1 MKRMRRGDHKTLA
14 RKRRLLGLTQHNVAQ
29 EANIPINRIV
39 FAETGRVSL
48 EDDELDR
55 IRTVFRRR
63 AQKAMAA
70 VT

>member
-1 MKRMRRGDHKTLA
+1 MGRSDHKTLS
-14 RKRRLLGLTQHNVAQ
+14 RKRKLLGLTQHNVAQ
-29 EANIPINRIV
+29 EANIPINRLV
-39 FAETGRVSL
+39 FAETGRVTL
-48 EDDELDR
+48 EQDELDR